1 MLTKNEGRL
10 AASRAQGLATRHPIP
25 HASIPY
31 SSPRP
36 ISVSPLDPIFVIP
49 SEARTLLLSTPPGRL
64 CEESLFS
71 LHVPRRLPTPS
82 PDSSRHNTSTAVD
95 PAPPL
100 TPLSAMLTKNEGRA
114 QPSAHQLFPRSQFD
128 FHSRRPR
135 PSRPWDGAQTH
146 LYPASYSDFRI
157 SGFSRVYCTSA
168 TLPPMKVTFMSL

>member
-10 AASRAQGLATRHPIP
+10 AASRAQSLATRHPIP

-49 SEARTLLLSTPPGRL
+49 SEARNLLLSTPPSRL

-71 LHVPRRLPTPS
+71 LHGPRRLPTSS
-82 PDSSRHNTSTAVD
+82 PDSSRHNTSAAVD

-100 TPLSAMLTKNEGRA
+100 TPLSAMLTKNEGG
-114 QPSAHQLFPRSQFD
+114 
-128 FHSRRPR
+128 
-135 PSRPWDGAQTH
+135 PSRQRTSSFLAPSSTFTLDD
-146 LYPASYSDFRI
+146 PAHPDRGMERRHTSTQPLIPIFVFR
-157 SGFSRVYCTSA
+157 VSA
-168 TLPPMKVTFMSL
+168 VSTARRRLCRQ